1 MNKSELIQSLL
12 NKSTY
17 SIQEMADHIGV
28 TRNNFYFYK
37 SGRSIPRKSTLN
49 KLAELLEVRLVWDG
63 SDSVEIADGL
73 ELETP
78 KIELKETD
86 MELEAV
92 KLKAKEE
99 FEHKNR
105 LIYYQEKE
113 IEHLRK
119 KLQQVESE
127 NNLIKLD
134 NAYEDCTPHFQ
145 TEVHM
150 RNVFSLKS
158 IERNINSIDNIE
170 PLAKALNIDKKEL
183 YNKYFCFGK
192 WFKNDE
198 HPVDTIIDENS
209 LAVLKSATAGIPKQA
224 KLFQFTM
231 GAFYLKFEVLY
242 LYKDAFCMTQSIC
255 KINWST
261 TPIVNSK
268 NIILHSGNIENLDK
282 EINA

>member
-1 MNKSELIQSLL
+1 MNKETILSWLKTTDVPLTVISNKTGVSRKTLYNWINGSEMRRTNIDKIIDVYNTEIKLTVSDIQVKGDAKMSQ
-12 NKSTY
+12 NTV
-17 SIQEMADHIGV
+17 Q
-28 TRNNFYFYK
+28 
-37 SGRSIPRKSTLN
+37 
-49 KLAELLEVRLVWDG
+49 
-63 SDSVEIADGL
+63 
-73 ELETP
+73 
-78 KIELKETD
+78 
-86 MELEAV
+86 LEAS
-92 KLKAKEE
+92 KE
-99 FEHKNR
+99 FEQKNK

-113 IEHLRK
+113 IEDLRK
-119 KLQQVESE
+119 KLKQIESE

-158 IERNINSIDNIE
+158 IERNIKSIDNIK

-183 YNKYFCFGK
+183 YHKYFCFGK
-192 WFKNDE
+192 CFKNNE

-209 LAVLKSATAGIPKQA
+209 LAVLKSATAGIPKQS

-242 LYKDAFCMTQSIC
+242 LYEDAFCMTQSIC

>member
-1 MNKSELIQSLL
+1 MDRDEITKILLDKSSMGVSELT
-12 NKSTY
+12 NKLGVHRTSYYHWKDGYST
-17 SIQEMADHIGV
+17 
-28 TRNNFYFYK
+28 
-37 SGRSIPRKSTLN
+37 PRKSTLN
-49 KLAELLEVRLVWDG
+49 KLAEILEVELVWDG
-63 SDSVEIADGL
+63 LDSVEIANEL

-78 KIELKETD
+78 KMELKETD

-99 FEHKNR
+99 FEHKNK

-113 IEHLRK
+113 IEDLRK
-119 KLQQVESE
+119 KLKQIESE

-158 IERNINSIDNIE
+158 IERNIKSIDNIK
-170 PLAKALNIDKKEL
+170 PLAKALNIDSKEL
-183 YNKYFCFGK
+183 YHKYFCFGK
-192 WFKNDE
+192 WFKNDK

-209 LAVLKSATAGIPKQA
+209 LAVLKSATSGIPKQA

-242 LYKDAFCMTQSIC
+242 LYEDAFCMTQSIC

-268 NIILHSGNIENLDK
+268 NVILHSGTLENLNK
-282 EINA
+282 EAKA